1 MTPPNSQISALP
13 QDRLRSALSGW
24 LFWLAAFAVIIAVM
38 AATPPP
44 RLSQRQASANAASTA
59 AHPRE
64 APAPPPMILAPVAEE
79 DARMQN
85 AAIPLVSDGF
95 SKPAPFFYAGAG
107 DDLARA
113 IDCVAA
119 AMLYEAGDDARGQR
133 AVGQVIINR
142 ARHAA
147 FPKSLCAVVFQGSE
161 RVTGCQFTFTCDGA
175 LARRYS
181 DGAWTRA
188 QGHAR
193 QMLNGSTADEVGLAT
208 HYHTDWVRP
217 YWSDTLSKIA
227 IIDTHLFFRWP
238 GFWGTR
244 PAFRHAVAGRE
255 ARITKMMPLSAAHAG
270 AALPIDAAALQDEDA
285 MSAAKEAQI
294 VTSRKQQAS
303 RDTILVELDTKAS
316 PEAYLIMALRLCGE
330 RDYCKL
336 FGWTNPT
343 LKPSSEAMSD
353 LQRAAMSFSY
363 LRDDKANFE
372 KPLWNCTEFKRDDPR
387 QCMKR

>member
-1 MTPPNSQISALP
+1 MPALP
-13 QDRLRSALSGW
+13 PSSQHSLRSNVSGW
-24 LFWLAAFAVIIAVM
+24 LFWLAAIAILVAVIS
-38 AATPPP
+38 ATPPP
-44 RLSQRQASANAASTA
+44 TPRTA
-59 AHPRE
+59 AHSGGNTAAAIAEP
-64 APAPPPMILAPVAEE
+64 PAPPLPPMELAPVAQD
-79 DARMQN
+79 DARRQN
-85 AAIPLVSDGF
+85 AAVPLVRAGF
-95 SKPAPFFYAGAG
+95 SEPKPFVYGG
-107 DDLARA
+107 TGEDLARA
-113 IDCVAA
+113 VDCVAA

-133 AVGQVIINR
+133 AVAQVVINR

-181 DGAWTRA
+181 ASVWARA

-227 IIDTHLFFRWP
+227 IIDTHLFFRWS
-238 GFWGTR
+238 GYWGTQ
-244 PAFRHAVAGRE
+244 PAFHHRVAAQEPKIG
-255 ARITKMMPLSAAHAG
+255 KMIALSAAHAG
-270 AALPIDAAALQDEDA
+270 AALPAAEAALQDEDA
-285 MSAAKEAQI
+285 VSAAKTAQI
-294 VTSRKQQAS
+294 ISSRSQQAA
-303 RDTILVELDTKAS
+303 RDTILVELDPRAA
-316 PEAYLIMALRLCGE
+316 PETYLIMALRLCGE

-336 FGWTNPT
+336 FGWTNPH
-343 LKPSSEAMSD
+343 LKAKSEAMTD

-372 KPLWNCTEFKRDDPR
+372 KPLWNCGEFKRDDNR